1 MSISLKSE
9 TFHHSGVVNKH
20 YYYCTHPVIYGD
32 APRIKVVAFVAV
44 PFPTTA

>member
-20 YYYCTHPVIYGD
+20 YYYCTHP
-32 APRIKVVAFVAV
+32 
-44 PFPTTA
+44 